1 METANKVRQAIQPN
15 DWAISLDLTDAYLHV
30 PIHRQSRK
38 YLRFCLK
45 GQTYQFK
52 ALPFGLATS
61 PYVFTRV
68 MVIGME
74 FLTQRN
80 IVRVPLDRTQGI
92 LELLRWFVIQEQV
105 SARVFLSLLGKLSAA
120 SQFVVLG
127 RLHLRPL
134 QMALFAQWKPH
145 ALPLEHPILI
155 NAQIR
160 QQLEWWNN
168 KGRFISGVT
177 LKPSLPTH
185 TLFTDASLSGWG
197 AHLEPEGLLCHGVW
211 TPVQSVLHINI
222 LEMKAILLALKQCH
236 QYVAN
241 STVLIAT
248 DNSSV
253 VSYLKKQGGTH
264 SPSLCMEVWDTLLW
278 CNQEGIDLLVRHL
291 PGKSNI
297 LADRLSRL
305 SKPIATEWTLDQTIC
320 NSILSMTG
328 FPNVDLFATR
338 LNKRLPLYVSP
349 IPDANALAIDAM
361 SVNWDG
367 MHAYAFPPFAL
378 IPVIINKIRQHHCK
392 IVLVAPLWA
401 EMSWFPDILRL
412 LVAPPIR
419 IPSVQNLLTQVDQRL
434 VHQNPGNLKLHAWSL
449 SADLS
454 QIESFR
460 RTLPGTPL
468 KQGDRLPD
476 VFTTPNGRS
485 FPIGVVKVKLI
496 LSMHLRW

>member
-1 METANKVRQAIQPN
+1 MVRNSRA
-15 DWAISLDLTDAYLHV
+15 SL
-30 PIHRQSRK
+30 SK
-38 YLRFCLK
+38 
-45 GQTYQFK
+45 
-52 ALPFGLATS
+52 
-61 PYVFTRV
+61 
-68 MVIGME
+68 
-74 FLTQRN
+74 
-80 IVRVPLDRTQGI
+80 
-92 LELLRWFVIQEQV
+92 
-105 SARVFLSLLGKLSAA
+105 
-120 SQFVVLG
+120 
-127 RLHLRPL
+127 
-134 QMALFAQWKPH
+134 
-145 ALPLEHPILI
+145 
-155 NAQIR
+155 
-160 QQLEWWNN
+160 
-168 KGRFISGVT
+168 
-177 LKPSLPTH
+177 SLPVSSGKAQCSIPVCRTGQIALTSASDGIVCSVEAPCTPIGAPHSYQCSDQAAIRMVEQQGTFHLGCNVETH

-211 TPVQSVLHINI
+211 TPDQSLLHINI

-241 STVLIAT
+241 LTVLIAT

-320 NSILSMTG
+320 NSILLMTG
-328 FPNVDLFATR
+328 FPNVDLLATR

-361 SVNWDG
+361 SMNWDG

-378 IPVIINKIRQHHCK
+378 IPAIINKIRQHHCK

-476 VFTTPNGRS
+476 VFKTPNGRS
-485 FPIGVVKVKLI
+485 FPIGVVKGKLI